1 MRLATGSKCK
11 FCNTGVMRS
20 NFRVPDTSSSG
31 TCVTVEIEDVMLT
44 FLRSS
49 TLNAVSFVV
58 CDNDNEHDTVILT
71 QGVDD

>member
-1 MRLATGSKCK
+1 M
-11 FCNTGVMRS
+11 
-20 NFRVPDTSSSG
+20 
-31 TCVTVEIEDVMLT
+31 TVEIEDVMLT